1 MKRRLAA
8 FLMMLVSG
16 GLFLTVSGNAEAKQP
31 ARSLPAIEK
40 ASGGRLGVA
49 LIEPSGRLLMGN
61 RTNERFAM
69 CSTFKAPLA
78 AAILAEHDEHRL
90 RLDHPVRFGLDDL
103 LGHAPVAR
111 AHVKQG
117 VLTVAELA
125 AATVEVSDN
134 SAANL
139 LLPLIGGPR
148 GLTAFMR
155 GHGDAVTRLDRTEP
169 TLNENR
175 PGDPRDTTSPVA
187 MSWLMAR
194 LLHRDLS
201 TASTGRLRGWLMAST
216 TGARRIRAGF
226 PAGWTIGDKT
236 GTCGTAYND
245 VAILRSPRGRDY
257 VLAVYLDR
265 PRVGSEQADAM
276 IAEVGRIA
284 ARLLMVRDRR

>member
-1 MKRRLAA
+1 MVGVHVCQQLGVVLFEALGHRLGLFGAQPEGLQHALAGAEAA
-8 FLMMLVSG
+8 F
-16 GLFLTVSGNAEAKQP
+16 KQ
-31 ARSLPAIEK
+31 
-40 ASGGRLGVA
+40 
-49 LIEPSGRLLMGN
+49 
-61 RTNERFAM
+61 
-69 CSTFKAPLA
+69 LA
-78 AAILAEHDEHRL
+78 VE
-90 RLDHPVRFGLDDL
+90 F
-103 LGHAPVAR
+103 GHAPVAR

-125 AATVEVSDN
+125 AAAVEVSDN

-155 GHGDAVTRLDRTEP
+155 RHGDAVTRLDRTEP
-169 TLNENR
+169 ALNENR
-175 PGDPRDTTSPVA
+175 PGDPRDTTSPAA
-187 MSWLMAR
+187 MSRLIAR

-201 TASTGRLRGWLMAST
+201 TASAGRLRGWLMAST
-216 TGARRIRAGF
+216 TGVRRIRAGF

-245 VAILRSPRGRDY
+245 VAILRSPHGRDY

-276 IAEVGRIA
+276 IAEVGRVA
-284 ARLLMVRDRR
+284 ARLLIARERH